1 MTRTTMTGPPAAGVP
16 SPGTPAAPPETAVHP
31 EIARLQRTVGIRVS
45 LRRALVWAVLSA
57 SLVSLVGGRWPLW
70 LVIVL
75 IVLGALVAFVAVHG
89 TVVSEKIGARYRYLR
104 RRRSATGGIPGRV
117 IDVDGCG
124 VRQGD
129 GFELVS
135 AIELTADPAETRLR
149 EGRAFAAET
158 VPLDLLATMM
168 TQYGLDVDIDIVS
181 AGRRVPPGPAY
192 RASYS
197 QGVRFY
203 AAMAERSTWLVLRV
217 NTQRNLAGIVR
228 RGPSRTA
235 GPKAL
240 MAATRRLEQR
250 LLERLIRARVLPAAE
265 LAQLDTRMT
274 FGADPLG
281 GNENWQNIEHGA
293 QFATTYLVD
302 PVRTSTEKLDRW
314 WGLDSDSTSVVLRMR
329 KSDAQAPVEISGLVR
344 YDTAVPIVDNLDDAL
359 VPMPGR
365 QLELARGTL
374 PGGGSSIVDL
384 PSTPLSGLGAVEIP
398 VGPAGPVWGLAGADA
413 VALPLFDGSPV
424 PETLIVEFATELI
437 PLQLVLLRSVGAG
450 ASVVVHTDRPA
461 QWATL
466 AATLADPAR
475 FRIADG
481 AIGRPA
487 DITVFDGAPADA
499 VPERTMLTLRP
510 PGTAPQRANADIVV
524 EQVSPTAVRVRIGR
538 RIPFDVVLNPTDE
551 ELRYCDVQAQP
562 IAAVAPPQPA
572 PRLPRQ
578 VPAPPRLA
586 PGAVPPAVPPNVGAP
601 QAPVGRP
608 YAQPGGPAP
617 APSPQVPAAQAPPPA
632 APSGPGAPSVPGA
645 PGVPGVPEVPGP
657 PAAAAPP
664 HPAPQRPVPAPAPPR
679 PARPLPPPPYERG
692 SGAQRKQ
699 GGNRWVRP
707 AQDQE
712 QHGPARRPV
721 RPGTAPRWGTA
732 GERPPSDE
740 PPTSR

>member
-1 MTRTTMTGPPAAGVP
+1 MTETVTTGAPAAAAEVP
-16 SPGTPAAPPETAVHP
+16 THP
-31 EIARLQRTVGIRVS
+31 EVARLRRPVGIRIS

-57 SLVSLVGGRWPLW
+57 SLFALVGGVWPLW
-70 LVIVL
+70 SVIAL
-75 IVLGALVAFVAVHG
+75 IVLGALIAFVSVHG
-89 TVVSEKIGARYRYLR
+89 TVLSEKIGARARYLR
-104 RRRSATGGIPGRV
+104 RRRRATGGIPGRV
-117 IDVDGCG
+117 IDVDGVG

-168 TQYGLDVDIDIVS
+168 TQYGLDVDIDVAS
-181 AGRRVPPGPAY
+181 VGRRVPPGPAY

-203 AAMAERSTWLVLRV
+203 AAMAERSTWLILRV
-217 NTQRNLAGIVR
+217 NTRRNLAGIVR

-250 LLERLIRARVLPAAE
+250 LQERLIRARVLPAAE
-265 LAQLDTRMT
+265 LAGLDARMT

-281 GNENWQNIEHGA
+281 GTETWQNIEHGA
-293 QFATTYLVD
+293 EFATTYLID

-329 KSDAQAPVEISGLVR
+329 KADAQAPVEISGLVR

-365 QLELARGTL
+365 QMELARGTL
-374 PGGGSSIVDL
+374 PGGGSSVVDL
-384 PSTPLSGLGAVEIP
+384 PSAPLDGLGAVEIP
-398 VGPAGPVWGLAGADA
+398 VGPAGPVWGVSGTDA

-424 PETLIVEFATELI
+424 PETLVVEFATELI

-450 ASVVVHTDRPA
+450 ASVAVHTDRPA

-481 AIGRPA
+481 PGGRPA

-499 VPERTMLTLRP
+499 VPERTMLTLRA
-510 PGTAPQRANADIVV
+510 PGSAPQRANADLVV
-524 EQVSPTAVRVRIGR
+524 AQVSPSVVGVRIGR
-538 RIPFDVVLNPTDE
+538 RAPFEVVLNPTDE

-562 IAAVAPPQPA
+562 IASPALQQPA
-572 PRLPRQ
+572 QRQPRQ

-586 PGAVPPAVPPNVGAP
+586 PGAAAPVPPVAP
-601 QAPVGRP
+601 QAPVPPRVPAPPTGRH
-608 YAQPGGPAP
+608 AQPAVPPQGVSYPA
-617 APSPQVPAAQAPPPA
+617 PAAQAP
-632 APSGPGAPSVPGA
+632 G
-645 PGVPGVPEVPGP
+645 
-657 PAAAAPP
+657 
-664 HPAPQRPVPAPAPPR
+664 APAP
-679 PARPLPPPPYERG
+679 
-692 SGAQRKQ
+692 GAC
-699 GGNRWVRP
+699 
-707 AQDQE
+707 A
-712 QHGPARRPV
+712 
-721 RPGTAPRWGTA
+721 
-732 GERPPSDE
+732 
-740 PPTSR
+740 

>member
-1 MTRTTMTGPPAAGVP
+1 MTETVTPGPAVAELPTHPAV
-16 SPGTPAAPPETAVHP
+16 
-31 EIARLQRTVGIRVS
+31 ARLRRPVGIRIS

-57 SLVSLVGGRWPLW
+57 SLFALVGGAWPLW
-70 LVIVL
+70 SVIVL
-75 IVLGALVAFVAVHG
+75 IVLGALVAFVSVHG
-89 TVVSEKIGARYRYLR
+89 TVLSEKIGARARYLR
-104 RRRSATGGIPGRV
+104 RRRRATGGIPGRV
-117 IDVDGCG
+117 IDVDGVG

-135 AIELTADPAETRLR
+135 AIELTADAAETRLR

-168 TQYGLDVDIDIVS
+168 TQYGLDVDIDVAS
-181 AGRRVPPGPAY
+181 VGRRVPPGPAY

-217 NTQRNLAGIVR
+217 NTRRNLAGIVR

-250 LLERLIRARVLPAAE
+250 LQERLIRARVLPAAE
-265 LAQLDTRMT
+265 LARLDSRMT
-274 FGADPLG
+274 FGADLVG
-281 GNENWQNIEHGA
+281 GTETWQNIEHGA
-293 QFATTYLVD
+293 EFATTYLID
-302 PVRTSTEKLDRW
+302 PVRTSTQKLDRW

-329 KSDAQAPVEISGLVR
+329 RADAQAPVEISGLVR

-365 QLELARGTL
+365 QMELARGTL
-374 PGGGSSIVDL
+374 PGGGSSVVDL
-384 PSTPLSGLGAVEIP
+384 PSAPLDGLGAVEIP
-398 VGPAGPVWGLAGADA
+398 VGPAGPVWGVSGTDA

-424 PETLIVEFATELI
+424 PETLVVEFATELI

-450 ASVVVHTDRPA
+450 ASVAVHTDRPA

-466 AATLADPAR
+466 AATLADQAR

-481 AIGRPA
+481 PGGRPA

-499 VPERTMLTLRP
+499 VPERTMLTLRA
-510 PGTAPQRANADIVV
+510 PGSAPERANADLVV
-524 EQVSPTAVRVRIGR
+524 EQVSPSAVRVRIGR
-538 RIPFDVVLNPTDE
+538 RAPFDVVLNPTDE

-562 IAAVAPPQPA
+562 IAAVAPQQPA
-572 PRLPRQ
+572 QRLPRQ

-586 PGAVPPAVPPNVGAP
+586 PGAATLPPSAAAQALPPPRVPAPPAGRHAQPPVPPRGTGSPYPVPAAHAPGAPAPGAHGAP
-601 QAPVGRP
+601 QQPV
-608 YAQPGGPAP
+608 
-617 APSPQVPAAQAPPPA
+617 PSHQAPPP
-632 APSGPGAPSVPGA
+632 VP
-645 PGVPGVPEVPGP
+645 
-657 PAAAAPP
+657 
-664 HPAPQRPVPAPAPPR
+664 PQRPTR
-679 PARPLPPPPYERG
+679 PVRPLPPPPYERG
-692 SGAQRKQ
+692 TGAQRKQ
-699 GGNRWVRP
+699 GGDRWVRP
-707 AQDQE
+707 SQGQDDRT
-712 QHGPARRPV
+712 PRRRPV
-721 RPGTAPRWGTA
+721 QPPSAPRWGKT
-732 GERPPSDE
+732 GEREPSDE

>member
-1 MTRTTMTGPPAAGVP
+1 MTETPTAETGA
-16 SPGTPAAPPETAVHP
+16 PAAPAAPAADVRAHP
-31 EIARLQRTVGIRVS
+31 EVARLRRPVGIRLS
-45 LRRALVWAVLSA
+45 LRRALIWAVLSV
-57 SLVSLVGGRWPLW
+57 SLVALVGGRWPMW
-70 LVIVL
+70 SVIAL
-75 IVLGALVAFVAVHG
+75 IVLGAVVAFVSVRG
-89 TVVSEKIGARYRYLR
+89 SVLSEKIGARLRYFRR
-104 RRRSATGGIPGRV
+104 RRRSAGGIPGGV
-117 IDVDGCG
+117 LDVDGVG

-181 AGRRVPPGPAY
+181 VGRRVPPGPAY

-217 NTQRNLAGIVR
+217 DTQRNLAGIVR

-250 LLERLIRARVLPAAE
+250 LQERLIRARALPAAE
-265 LAQLDTRMT
+265 LGGLDAAMT

-281 GNENWQNIEHGA
+281 GTENWRYIEHDA
-293 QFATTYLVD
+293 EFATTYLVD

-329 KSDAQAPVEISGLVR
+329 KADAQAPVEISGLVR

-365 QLELARGTL
+365 QMELARATL
-374 PGGGSSIVDL
+374 PGGGSSVVDL
-384 PSTPLSGLGAVEIP
+384 PSARLDNLGAVEIP
-398 VGPAGPVWGLAGADA
+398 VGPAGPVWGVSGTDA

-424 PETLIVEFATELI
+424 PETLVVEFATELI

-450 ASVVVHTDRPA
+450 ASVAVHTDRPA

-481 AIGRPA
+481 PGGRAA
-487 DITVFDGAPADA
+487 DLTVFDGAPADA
-499 VPERTMLTLRP
+499 VPERTMLTLRA
-510 PGTAPQRANADIVV
+510 PGSAPLRANADIVV
-524 EQVSPTAVRVRIGR
+524 EQASPSVMRVRIGR
-538 RIPFDVVLNPTDE
+538 RVPFDVVLNPTDE
-551 ELRYCDVQAQP
+551 ELRYCDAQP
-562 IAAVAPPQPA
+562 IAGAAPQPPA
-572 PRLPRQ
+572 QRMPRQ

-586 PGAVPPAVPPNVGAP
+586 PGGTVP
-601 QAPVGRP
+601 
-608 YAQPGGPAP
+608 QPTA
-617 APSPQVPAAQAPPPA
+617 
-632 APSGPGAPSVPGA
+632 
-645 PGVPGVPEVPGP
+645 
-657 PAAAAPP
+657 
-664 HPAPQRPVPAPAPPR
+664 QRPVARAPQVA
-679 PARPLPPPPYERG
+679 A
-692 SGAQRKQ
+692 
-699 GGNRWVRP
+699 
-707 AQDQE
+707 
-712 QHGPARRPV
+712 
-721 RPGTAPRWGTA
+721 
-732 GERPPSDE
+732 
-740 PPTSR
+740 

>member
-1 MTRTTMTGPPAAGVP
+1 MTETLTTGAPT
-16 SPGTPAAPPETAVHP
+16 AAPSRPEVPTHP
-31 EIARLQRTVGIRVS
+31 EVARLRRPVGVRIS

-57 SLVSLVGGRWPLW
+57 SLFALVGATWPLW
-70 LVIVL
+70 SVITL
-75 IVLGALVAFVAVHG
+75 IVLGALVAFVSLHG
-89 TVVSEKIGARYRYLR
+89 TVLSEKIGARYRYLR
-104 RRRSATGGIPGRV
+104 RRRRGSGGIPGRV
-117 IDVDGCG
+117 IDVDGVG

-203 AAMAERSTWLVLRV
+203 AAMAERSTWLILRV
-217 NTQRNLAGIVR
+217 DTQRNLAGIVR

-235 GPKAL
+235 GPQAL

-250 LLERLIRARVLPAAE
+250 LQERLIRARVLPADE
-265 LAQLDTRMT
+265 LTGLGARMT

-281 GNENWQNIEHGA
+281 GTENWQNIEHDA
-293 QFATTYLVD
+293 EFATTYLVD

-329 KSDAQAPVEISGLVR
+329 KADAQAPVEISGLVR

-374 PGGGSSIVDL
+374 PGGGSSVVDL
-384 PSTPLSGLGAVEIP
+384 PSAPLEDLGAVEIP
-398 VGPAGPVWGLAGADA
+398 VGPAGPVWGVSGIDA

-424 PETLIVEFATELI
+424 PETLVVDFATELI

-450 ASVVVHTDRPA
+450 ASVAVHTDRPA

-481 AIGRPA
+481 PGGRPA
-487 DITVFDGAPADA
+487 DITVFDGAPADS
-499 VPERTMLTLRP
+499 VPERTMLTLRA
-510 PGTAPQRANADIVV
+510 PGSAPLRANADLVI
-524 EQVSPTAVRVRIGR
+524 EQVSPSAVRVRIGHR
-538 RIPFDVVLNPTDE
+538 DPFDVVLNPTDE

-562 IAAVAPPQPA
+562 IAAAAPPQPA
-572 PRLPRQ
+572 HRQPRQ

-586 PGAVPPAVPPNVGAP
+586 PGIAAQPVVPPSAPQVPVPPA
-601 QAPVGRP
+601 GRH
-608 YAQPGGPAP
+608 AQPGGPRPP
-617 APSPQVPAAQAPPPA
+617 APYPAAPAAQAP
-632 APSGPGAPSVPGA
+632 GAHTAA
-645 PGVPGVPEVPGP
+645 PGVPMQQ
-657 PAAAAPP
+657 
-664 HPAPQRPVPAPAPPR
+664 PAPYPAPPQTPPPR
-679 PARPLPPPPYERG
+679 PPRPVRPLPPPPYERG

-699 GGNRWVRP
+699 GGDRWVRP
-707 AQDQE
+707 SQDQDDR
-712 QHGPARRPV
+712 GPRRRPLQ
-721 RPGTAPRWGTA
+721 PPSAPRWGKT
-732 GERPPSDE
+732 GEPPSSDE
-740 PPTSR
+740 PPTPR

>member
-1 MTRTTMTGPPAAGVP
+1 MTDTVTT
-16 SPGTPAAPPETAVHP
+16 AAPTAGSAAAAEVPTHP
-31 EIARLQRTVGIRVS
+31 TVARLRRPVGIRIT
-45 LRRALVWAVLSA
+45 LRRALIWAVLSA
-57 SLVSLVGGRWPLW
+57 CLFALVGAVWPLW
-70 LVIVL
+70 AVIAL
-75 IVLGALVAFVAVHG
+75 IVVGALIAFVSVHG
-89 TVVSEKIGARYRYLR
+89 TVLSEKIGARLRYLR
-104 RRRSATGGIPGRV
+104 RRRRASGGIPGGV
-117 IDVDGCG
+117 VDIDGVG

-135 AIELTADPAETRLR
+135 AIELTADAAETRLR

-168 TQYGLDVDIDIVS
+168 TQYGLDVDIDVAS
-181 AGRRVPPGPAY
+181 VGRRVPPGPAY

-203 AAMAERSTWLVLRV
+203 AAMAERSTWLILRV
-217 NTQRNLAGIVR
+217 NTRRNLAGIVR

-250 LLERLIRARVLPAAE
+250 LQERLIRARVLPAAE
-265 LAQLDTRMT
+265 LALLDSRMT

-281 GNENWQNIEHGA
+281 GTENWWNIEHGTE
-293 QFATTYLVD
+293 FATTYLVD

-329 KSDAQAPVEISGLVR
+329 KADAQAPVEISGLVR

-365 QLELARGTL
+365 QMELARATL
-374 PGGGSSIVDL
+374 PGGGSSVVDL
-384 PSTPLSGLGAVEIP
+384 PSAPLDGLGAVEIP
-398 VGPAGPVWGLAGADA
+398 VGPAGPVWGVSGTDA

-424 PETLIVEFATELI
+424 PETLVVDFAAELI

-450 ASVVVHTDRPA
+450 ASVAVHTDRPA

-481 AIGRPA
+481 PGGRPA

-499 VPERTMLTLRP
+499 VPERTMLTLRA
-510 PGTAPQRANADIVV
+510 PGSAPQRANADLVV
-524 EQVSPTAVRVRIGR
+524 EQASPSVVRVHIGR
-538 RIPFDVVLNPTDE
+538 RAPFDVILNPTDE
-551 ELRYCDVQAQP
+551 ELRYCDAQAQP
-562 IAAVAPPQPA
+562 IAAVAGQQPA
-572 PRLPRQ
+572 QRLPRQ

-586 PGAVPPAVPPNVGAP
+586 PGATPQPPVAPPQVPPQVAPPG
-601 QAPVGRP
+601 GRH
-608 YAQPGGPAP
+608 AQPARPQPPGTHYPAP
-617 APSPQVPAAQAPPPA
+617 AAPAAQAPGAHTA
-632 APSGPGAPSVPGA
+632 APGS
-645 PGVPGVPEVPGP
+645 
-657 PAAAAPP
+657 
-664 HPAPQRPVPAPAPPR
+664 PVPPPR
-679 PARPLPPPPYERG
+679 PAPQYQAPPAPVPPRPARPVRPLPPPPYERG

-699 GGNRWVRP
+699 GGDRWVRP
-707 AQDQE
+707 TPGQDDR
-712 QHGPARRPV
+712 GPRRRPLQ
-721 RPGTAPRWGTA
+721 PPSAPRWGKT

>member
-1 MTRTTMTGPPAAGVP
+1 MTETLTGPPAGA
-16 SPGTPAAPPETAVHP
+16 TATADAPTHP
-31 EIARLQRTVGIRVS
+31 DVARLRRPVGIRIS

-57 SLVSLVGGRWPLW
+57 SLVAVAGGRWPLW
-70 LVIVL
+70 AVIALVVA
-75 IVLGALVAFVAVHG
+75 GALVAFVSVHG
-89 TVVSEKIGARYRYLR
+89 TVLSEKLGARARFLR
-104 RRRSATGGIPGRV
+104 RRRRAAGGIPGGV
-117 IDVDGCG
+117 IDVDGVG

-158 VPLDLLATMM
+158 VPLDLLATMV
-168 TQYGLDVDIDIVS
+168 TQYGLDVDIDVAS

-203 AAMAERSTWLVLRV
+203 AAMAERSTWLILRV
-217 NTQRNLAGIVR
+217 NTRRNLEGIVR

-250 LLERLIRARVLPAAE
+250 LQERLIRARVLPAQE
-265 LAQLDTRMT
+265 LALLDSRLT

-281 GNENWQNIEHGA
+281 GTENWQNVEHGA
-293 QFATTYLVD
+293 EFATTYLVD

-329 KSDAQAPVEISGLVR
+329 KAHAQAPVEISGLVR

-365 QLELARGTL
+365 QLELARATL
-374 PGGGSSIVDL
+374 PGGGSSVVDL
-384 PSTPLSGLGAVEIP
+384 PSTPLDDLGAVEIP
-398 VGPAGPVWGLAGADA
+398 VGPAGPVWGVSGPDA

-450 ASVVVHTDRPA
+450 ASVAVHTDRPA

-475 FRIADG
+475 FRIAEG
-481 AIGRPA
+481 PGGRPA

-499 VPERTMLTLRP
+499 VPERTMLTLRA
-510 PGTAPQRANADIVV
+510 PGSAPQRANADLVV
-524 EQVSPTAVRVRIGR
+524 EQVAPSAVRVRIGR
-538 RIPFDVVLNPTDE
+538 RTPFDVVLNPTDE
-551 ELRYCDVQAQP
+551 ELRYCDAQAQP
-562 IAAVAPPQPA
+562 IAATGPQPA
-572 PRLPRQ
+572 HRQPRQ

-586 PGAVPPAVPPNVGAP
+586 PGSTAPRSAVAPPPVAGPAAAPQVPVPPGGRHAQPGAP
-601 QAPVGRP
+601 QAPAP
-608 YAQPGGPAP
+608 YPTA
-617 APSPQVPAAQAPPPA
+617 PAAQAPGAPAA
-632 APSGPGAPSVPGA
+632 APSGPGAQPSA
-645 PGVPGVPEVPGP
+645 PQHPAAPQYPVVP
-657 PAAAAPP
+657 PAAP
-664 HPAPQRPVPAPAPPR
+664 PQRPPR
-679 PARPLPPPPYERG
+679 PMRPLPPPPYERG

-699 GGNRWVRP
+699 VGDRWVRP
-707 AQDQE
+707 TAGQDE
-712 QHGPARRPV
+712 RGPRRRPLQ
-721 RPGTAPRWGTA
+721 PPTAPRWGKT

>member
-1 MTRTTMTGPPAAGVP
+1 MTQTLTEQA
-16 SPGTPAAPPETAVHP
+16 SPEPVEAPTHP
-31 EIARLQRTVGIRVS
+31 EIARLRRPVWIRVS
-45 LRRALVWAVLSA
+45 LRRALIWAVLSA
-57 SLVSLVGGRWPLW
+57 SLVALAGGSRPLW
-70 LVIVL
+70 AVIAL
-75 IVLGALVAFVAVHG
+75 IVIGALLAFVSVHG
-89 TVVSEKIGARYRYLR
+89 TVLSEKIGARLRYLR
-104 RRRSATGGIPGRV
+104 RRRRATGGIPGRV

-149 EGRAFAAET
+149 DGRAFAAET

-168 TQYGLDVDIDIVS
+168 TQYGLDVDIDVVS

-217 NTQRNLAGIVR
+217 NTRRNLEGIVR

-265 LAQLDTRMT
+265 LAQLDARMT

-281 GNENWQNIEHGA
+281 GTENWQNVEHGA
-293 QFATTYLVD
+293 EFATTYLVD

-314 WGLDSDSTSVVLRMR
+314 WGLDSDSTSVVLRLR
-329 KSDAQAPVEISGLVR
+329 KAYAHAPVEISGLVR

-359 VPMPGR
+359 VPVPGR
-365 QLELARGTL
+365 QMELLRGTL

-384 PSTPLSGLGAVEIP
+384 PSTPLSDLSAVEIP
-398 VGPAGPVWGLAGADA
+398 VGPAGPVWGVSGPDA

-424 PETLIVEFATELI
+424 PETLVAEFATELI

-461 QWATL
+461 QWSTL

-481 AIGRPA
+481 SLGRPA
-487 DITVFDGAPADA
+487 DITVFDGAPVDS
-499 VPERTMLTLRP
+499 VPARTMLTLRA
-510 PGTAPQRANADIVV
+510 PGSAPERANADIVV
-524 EQVSPTAVRVRIGR
+524 EQVAATAVRVRIGR
-538 RIPFDVVLNPTDE
+538 RPVFDVLLNPTDE
-551 ELRYCDVQAQP
+551 ELRYCDVLAQP
-562 IAAVAPPQPA
+562 SAASAPAQPA
-572 PRLPRQ
+572 PRVPRQ

-586 PGAVPPAVPPNVGAP
+586 PGAVP
-601 QAPVGRP
+601 QAPLPPQSPGVQPPGRH
-608 YAQPGGPAP
+608 ARPAG
-617 APSPQVPAAQAPPPA
+617 SPAQAPA
-632 APSGPGAPSVPGA
+632 PGA
-645 PGVPGVPEVPGP
+645 PG
-657 PAAAAPP
+657 AAPVP
-664 HPAPQRPVPAPAPPR
+664 TGHVPPPVPPRAPSRPV
-679 PARPLPPPPYERG
+679 RPLPPPPYDRG

-699 GGNRWVRP
+699 ANRWVRP
-707 AQDQE
+707 SQDQGND
-712 QHGPARRPV
+712 GPARRPV
-721 RPGTAPRWGTA
+721 RPASAPRWGTA